1 VFLPLYL
8 GIAIYLLWGDTLA
21 VRSYFSDIWSATQF
35 RDAALDSYAE
45 RQIRKDTRQ
54 GVQIMAALSLLV
66 NIVVWLWV
74 ASQSTNS
81 LTLYSH
87 VVLAILSLHVLISA
101 RFVDDVRALHG
112 LGMVLLI
119 VSALAI
125 TFIAHRTSTLSI
137 GMMAAIIMLFISIPL
152 IPWALREAAIVVGL
166 TILLLTS
173 SLISIP
179 GRFNL
184 EAIWLLQLLVFGS
197 TLIVAI
203 LVARNTAVRKQ
214 DMQARFE
221 LDNARKEMELLSL
234 KDPLTG
240 AWNRRYLD
248 SHFPKMAQKCRD
260 KGKALHVAVLDIDD
274 FKGINDTYG
283 HQLADQILESLGAV
297 FSEQLGD
304 EGSFIR
310 LGGDEFLILPCNDD
324 LEALISRAVAALHD
338 KPAARTIAARRE
350 ISLSAGFASA
360 GPTEDASPEKL
371 YMMADKALYSMKRER
386 QPKRMIVDLDDTFNR
401 TGKWKV

>member
-1 VFLPLYL
+1 MFLPLYL

-21 VRSYFSDIWSATQF
+21 VRSYFSDIWSATEF
-35 RDAALDSYAE
+35 RNADLDSYAE

-74 ASQSTNS
+74 ARQSMNS

-87 VVLAILSLHVLISA
+87 FVLAILSLHVLISA
-101 RFVDDVRALHG
+101 RFVDDIRALHG

-173 SLISIP
+173 SLISVP
-179 GRFNL
+179 DRFNL

-214 DMQARFE
+214 DMETRFE
-221 LDNARKEMELLSL
+221 LENARKEMHLLSL
-234 KDPLTG
+234 KDHLTG

-248 SHFPKMAQKCRD
+248 THFPGMAQECRE
-260 KGKALHVAVLDIDD
+260 KRKTLHVAVMDIDD
-274 FKGINDTYG
+274 FKGINDAYG
-283 HQLADQILESLGAV
+283 HQLADQVLATLGSV
-297 FSEQLGD
+297 FIRKLG
-304 EGSFIR
+304 GNGRLIR
-310 LGGDEFLILPCNDD
+310 LGGDEFLILYCNDD
-324 LEALISRAVAALHD
+324 LEDVIKQAVDELHFE
-338 KPAARTIAARRE
+338 PSIRELARERT

-360 GPTEDASPEKL
+360 SPDEEADPKRL
-371 YMMADKALYSMKRER
+371 YMTADQALYAMKRER
-386 QPKRMIVDLDDTFNR
+386 KPAKPAVELDDTFNR
-401 TGKWKV
+401 TGRWNL